1 MRILKSSMLCAV
13 CKTPKTTNFIIN
25 PELNPSKDAPKL
37 YLPRVQ
43 KVTLDGCYALKEV
56 EKCLK
61 SIQDTGMAA
70 NFTCFSQVNE
80 EEKNS
85 RKFPFPF

>member
-1 MRILKSSMLCAV
+1 
-13 CKTPKTTNFIIN
+13 
-25 PELNPSKDAPKL
+25 L
-37 YLPRVQ
+37 YLPRVK